1 MTVSAGW
8 SIEPGPLLSARATG
22 AEKEAY
28 ETRRLRLEDGA
39 PERERDRGREG
50 GRDGGE
56 SRLDRVTGGGGGEGR
71 DRDSLHTGC

>member
-28 ETRRLRLEDGA
+28 ETRRLRLEDGT
-39 PERERDRGREG
+39 PSEREGEREG
-50 GRDGGE
+50 E
-56 SRLDRVTGGGGGEGR
+56 GGGKRGGGAV
-71 DRDSLHTGC
+71 SS